1 MINTELD
8 EKSMKELEENAES
21 LSLDTSSLIK
31 KLIIDG
37 IKQLRIKKMIT
48 LYDAGKLSLGQL
60 AEKLELTI
68 YELLVLLKNERVPI
82 GGDFNQTQQEING
95 IKVTA
100 TVKREKIFK
109 RFDEREYQI
118 LPISFEK
125 D

>member
-8 EKSMKELEENAES
+8 EKSIKELEENAES

-48 LYDAGKLSLGQL
+48 LYDAGELSLGQL

-82 GGDFNQTQQEING
+82 GGDFNQTQQELMAL
-95 IKVTA
+95 KS
-100 TVKREKIFK
+100 R
-109 RFDEREYQI
+109 
-118 LPISFEK
+118 LP
-125 D
+125 